1 MIEVIHGAGSALI
14 ALLFLIPI
22 GNAVCASLLAS
33 TGLQKARE
41 DLLTAAQPPITS
53 PEGVGAWIG
62 GFERTLVAAG
72 LMTQAWEVL
81 AAVIALKTVA
91 RFKEIDQ
98 RIHAEY
104 FLIGSLFSLVW
115 AFAVTLCWQLYDAS
129 WGVGMSAWLFP
140 TAAN

>member
-1 MIEVIHGAGSALI
+1 MIDVVHGAGSALVA
-14 ALLFLIPI
+14 ALLLIPI
-22 GNAVCASLLAS
+22 GNAVCTRLLAS
-33 TGLQKARE
+33 TGLQKARD
-41 DLLTAAQPPITS
+41 DLLASAIPPITS

-62 GFERTLVAAG
+62 GFERALVAAG

-115 AFAVTLCWQLYDAS
+115 AFAVTRCWQLYDER
-129 WGVGMSAWLFP
+129 WGVDISAWLFQVV
-140 TAAN
+140 AK